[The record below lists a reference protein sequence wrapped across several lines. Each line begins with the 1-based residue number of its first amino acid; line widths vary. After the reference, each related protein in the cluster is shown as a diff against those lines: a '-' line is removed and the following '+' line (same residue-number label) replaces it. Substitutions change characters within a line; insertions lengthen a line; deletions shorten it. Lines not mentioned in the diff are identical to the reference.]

1 MILAVFG
8 EDLRYRFARTPHDD
22 TVEVHELEA
31 QGTGQQQPQGGLAAT
46 HVPDDSHRTFQASES
61 LPRALDAFHVSVV
74 AARMS
79 VMLSIPNFSRNAS
92 ASTMA
97 AMDSPITAAA
107 GTAHESARSLKARV
121 GSPVARSTVRR
132 ALAMVEMGFIAA
144 AITTGSPFVIPPSN
158 PPRRLL
164 LRARRP
170 FSESI
175 SSCTSLDLLAA
186 SSKPIPNSTPLIA
199 LIDIMAAA
207 SLASSLSRQST

>member
-1 MILAVFG
+1 MLLAVFR
-8 EDLRYRFARTPHDD
+8 EDLRYPFARTLDD
-22 TVEVHELEA
+22 GTVEVHELTA
-31 QGTGQQQPQGGLAAT
+31 QGTGQ
-46 HVPDDSHRTFQASES
+46 
-61 LPRALDAFHVSVV
+61 
-74 AARMS
+74 
-79 VMLSIPNFSRNAS
+79 
-92 ASTMA
+92 
-97 AMDSPITAAA
+97 
-107 GTAHESARSLKARV
+107 ESARSLKALV

-132 ALAMVEMGFIAA
+132 ALAIVEMGFIAA

-175 SSCTSLDLLAA
+175 SSWTSLERREA

-199 LIDIMAAA
+199 LMDIMAAA